1 MRFLLLL
8 FFILLIV
15 PYLLRLMA
23 PWLLRLLGRQM
34 GKRMQRNF
42 EQYNRA
48 KTADTTVKR
57 PSPRSKKIDRN
68 VGEYVEY
75 EEIKET

>member
-15 PYLLRLMA
+15 PYLLRLIA
-23 PWLLRLLGRQM
+23 PWLLRFMGRQM

-42 EQYNRA
+42 EQYNR
-48 KTADTTVKR
+48 KSTTNTTVKR
-57 PSPRSKKIDRN
+57 PPPRSKKIDKN

-75 EEIKET
+75 EEIKEA

>member
-8 FFILLIV
+8 FLIILIV
-15 PYLLRLMA
+15 SYILRLIA
-23 PWLLRLLGRQM
+23 PWLLRLMGRQM

-42 EQYNRA
+42 KQRQRA
-48 KTADTTVKR
+48 ATTNSAPKQAPAQR
-57 PSPRSKKIDRN
+57 KKIDRN

-75 EEIKET
+75 EEIKES